1 MGRKNLV
8 GMTLAQLQQ
17 VAVENGMP
25 LFTARQLA
33 DWLYVKQVSSID
45 SMTNISLKHRAMLAE
60 NYEVGLSEPS
70 LNAASDDGT
79 VKFLFP
85 VRNGHSVETV
95 YIPDGDRATLCVSS
109 QVGCKMGCIF
119 CMTGRQQYT
128 ASLTAGEILNQIL
141 SLPGKE
147 TLTNVVFMGMGEPLD
162 NLENV
167 LAVQE
172 ILTAPWGF
180 GWSPKR
186 ITISTVGLRRELK
199 QLIEG
204 CECHIAVS
212 LHAPTPEKRRE
223 LIPAEKAFSMTEML
237 EVLRRYDFSHQR
249 RLSFE
254 YTMFDGVNDSPDD
267 ARQLVKALHGLSC
280 RVNLIRFHAI
290 PDSPLRPVPE
300 GRMAEFRDWLTAH
313 GVFATIRAS
322 RGEDIWAAC
331 GMLSTSEQEKS
342 SVSVKRGGQREPVNP
357 VLAGN
362 IE

>member
-1 MGRKNLV
+1 MAKENLV

-25 LFTARQLA
+25 LFTAKQIA

-45 SMTNISLKHRAMLAE
+45 AMTNLSLKHRAKLAE
-60 NYEVGLSEPS
+60 NYEVGLAAPAHQ
-70 LNAASDDGT
+70 AASADGT
-79 VKFLFP
+79 VKYLFP
-85 VRNGHSVETV
+85 VQDDKFVEAV
-95 YIPDGDRATLCVSS
+95 YIPDDDRATLCISS
-109 QVGCKMGCIF
+109 QVGCKMGCVF
-119 CMTGRQQYT
+119 CMTGRQHYT

-147 TLTNVVFMGMGEPLD
+147 NLTNVVFMGMGEPLD

-172 ILTAPWGF
+172 VMTAPWGF

-254 YTMFDGVNDSPDD
+254 YTMFDGVNDSIED
-267 ARQLVKALHGLSC
+267 ARQLVKTLNGLSC

-300 GRMAEFRDWLTAH
+300 EKMTEFRDWLTAH

-331 GMLSTSEQEKS
+331 GMLSTATNKQS
-342 SVSVKRGGQREPVNP
+342 
-357 VLAGN
+357 
-362 IE
+362 

>member
-1 MGRKNLV
+1 
-8 GMTLAQLQQ
+8 
-17 VAVENGMP
+17 
-25 LFTARQLA
+25 
-33 DWLYVKQVSSID
+33 
-45 SMTNISLKHRAMLAE
+45 
-60 NYEVGLSEPS
+60 
-70 LNAASDDGT
+70 
-79 VKFLFP
+79 
-85 VRNGHSVETV
+85 
-95 YIPDGDRATLCVSS
+95 
-109 QVGCKMGCIF
+109 
-119 CMTGRQQYT
+119 MTGRQHYT

-162 NLENV
+162 NLDNV

-172 ILTAPWGF
+172 ILTSPWGF
-180 GWSPKR
+180 GWSHKR

-204 CECHIAVS
+204 CDCHIAVS
-212 LHAPTPEKRRE
+212 LHAPTPAVRRE

-267 ARQLVKALHGLSC
+267 AIQLVRTLEGLSC

-290 PDSPLRPVPE
+290 PDSPLRPVSE
-300 GRMAEFRDWLTAH
+300 DCMIRFRDILNNH
-313 GVFATIRAS
+313 GVTATIRTS

-331 GMLSTSEQEKS
+331 GMLSTA
-342 SVSVKRGGQREPVNP
+342 RN
-357 VLAGN
+357 N
-362 IE
+362 

>member
-1 MGRKNLV
+1 MALNNLV

-17 VAVENGMP
+17 LAVENGMP
-25 LFTARQLA
+25 LFTAKQMA
-33 DWLYVKQVSSID
+33 DWLYVKQVRSID
-45 SMTNISLKHRAMLAE
+45 EMTNLSLKARTRLAQNYQVGLAE
-60 NYEVGLSEPS
+60 PS
-70 LNAASDDGT
+70 HKAASQDGT
-79 VKFLFP
+79 VKYLFP
-85 VRNGHSVETV
+85 VQNGHYVEAV
-95 YIPDGDRATLCVSS
+95 YIPDGDRATLCISS
-109 QVGCKMGCIF
+109 QVGCKMGCVF
-119 CMTGRQQYT
+119 CMTGRQHYT

-147 TLTNVVFMGMGEPLD
+147 NLTNVVFMGMGEPLD

-199 QLIEG
+199 RLIES

-212 LHAPTPEKRRE
+212 LHAPTPQKRIE

-254 YTMFDGVNDSPDD
+254 YTMFDGVNDSMDD
-267 ARQLVKALHGLSC
+267 ARQLVKTLSGLSC

-290 PDSPLRPVPE
+290 PGVNLPGANDEQMERLR
-300 GRMAEFRDWLTAH
+300 DYLTAH
-313 GVFATIRAS
+313 GVFTTIRAS
-322 RGEDIWAAC
+322 RGQDIFAAC
-331 GMLSTSEQEKS
+331 GLLSTAHKS
-342 SVSVKRGGQREPVNP
+342 QSNS
-357 VLAGN
+357 
-362 IE
+362 I

>member
-1 MGRKNLV
+1 MALRNLI

-17 VAVENGMP
+17 VAMENGMP
-25 LFTARQLA
+25 MFTAKQIA
-33 DWLYVKQVSSID
+33 DWLYVKQVGSID
-45 SMTNISLKHRAMLAE
+45 DMTNISLKFRSKLSE
-60 NYEVGLSEPS
+60 NYEVSLQAPS
-70 LNAASDDGT
+70 HAAASSDGT
-79 VKFLFP
+79 VKYLFP
-85 VRNGHSVETV
+85 VRDGHYVEAV
-95 YIPDGDRATLCVSS
+95 YIPDGDRATLCISS
-109 QVGCKMGCIF
+109 QVGCKMGCVF
-119 CMTGRQQYT
+119 CMTGRQHYT
-128 ASLTAGEILNQIL
+128 ASLAAGEILNQIL

-147 TLTNVVFMGMGEPLD
+147 NLTNVVFMGMGEPLD

-172 ILTAPWGF
+172 ILTSPWGM

-237 EVLRRYDFSHQR
+237 EVLSRYDFSHQR

-254 YTMFDGVNDSPDD
+254 YTMFEGVNDSLED
-267 ARQLVKALHGLSC
+267 ARLLVKALHGLSC

-290 PDSPLRPVPE
+290 PDSPLRPVSE
-300 GRMAEFRDWLTAH
+300 ERMTEFRDWLTNH
-313 GVFATIRAS
+313 GVFTTIRAS

-331 GMLSTSEQEKS
+331 GMLSTAKNEQS
-342 SVSVKRGGQREPVNP
+342 
-357 VLAGN
+357 
-362 IE
+362 

>member
-1 MGRKNLV
+1 MSVKKNLV
-8 GMTLAQLQQ
+8 GMTLAGLQR

-25 LFTARQLA
+25 LFTAKQMA
-33 DWLYVKQVSSID
+33 DWLYVKQIISID
-45 SMTNISLKHRAMLAE
+45 QMTNISLKFRAKLAE
-60 NYEVGLSEPS
+60 NYEVGLAAPAHK
-70 LNAASDDGT
+70 AASADGT
-79 VKFLFP
+79 VKYLFP
-85 VRNGHSVETV
+85 VADDRFVEAV
-95 YIPDGDRATLCVSS
+95 YIPDDDRATLCISS
-109 QVGCKMGCIF
+109 QVGCKMGCVF
-119 CMTGRQQYT
+119 CMTGRQHYT
-128 ASLTAGEILNQIL
+128 ASLSAGEILNQIL
-141 SLPGKE
+141 SLPEKAN
-147 TLTNVVFMGMGEPLD
+147 LTNVVFMGMGEPLD

-172 ILTAPWGF
+172 ILCSPWGM

-254 YTMFDGVNDSPDD
+254 YTMFDGVNDSLDD
-267 ARQLVKALHGLSC
+267 ARQLVKTLNGLSC
-280 RVNLIRFHAI
+280 RVNLIRFHSI

-300 GRMAEFRDWLTAH
+300 ERMAEFRDWLTGH
-313 GVFATIRAS
+313 GVFATVRAS

-331 GMLSTSEQEKS
+331 GMLSTAKNNQ
-342 SVSVKRGGQREPVNP
+342 Q
-357 VLAGN
+357 
-362 IE
+362 

>member
-1 MGRKNLV
+1 MKKNLI
-8 GMTLAQLQQ
+8 GLTLAGLQQ
-17 VAVENGMP
+17 VAVEVGMP
-25 LFTARQLA
+25 LFAAKQMA

-45 SMTNISLKHRAMLAE
+45 QMTNISLKLRERLAQD
-60 NYEVGLSEPS
+60 YEINLAAPQHS
-70 LNAASDDGT
+70 AASTDGT
-79 VKFLFP
+79 VKYLFP
-85 VRNGHSVETV
+85 VQNDKFVEAV
-95 YIPDGDRATLCVSS
+95 YIPDDDRATLCMSS
-109 QVGCKMGCIF
+109 QVGCKMGCVF
-119 CMTGRQQYT
+119 CMTGRQHYT

-147 TLTNVVFMGMGEPLD
+147 NLTNVVFMGMGEPLD

-172 ILTAPWGF
+172 IMTAPWGF

-254 YTMFDGVNDSPDD
+254 YTMFDGVNDSIDD
-267 ARQLVKALHGLSC
+267 ARQLVKTLNGLSC

-290 PDSPLRPVPE
+290 PDSPLRPVSE
-300 GRMAEFRDWLTAH
+300 EKMTEFRDWLTAH

-331 GMLSTSEQEKS
+331 GMLSTAKNEQF
-342 SVSVKRGGQREPVNP
+342 
-357 VLAGN
+357 
-362 IE
+362 

>member
-1 MGRKNLV
+1 MNRKNLI

-25 LFTARQLA
+25 LFTAKQMA
-33 DWLYVKQVSSID
+33 DWLYVKQVDSID
-45 SMTNISLKHRAMLAE
+45 RMTNISLKFRSRLQE
-60 NYEVGLSEPS
+60 QYEVS
-70 LNAASDDGT
+70 LQAPAESKASVDGT
-79 VKFLFP
+79 VKYLFP
-85 VRNGHSVETV
+85 VQDGRFVEAV
-95 YIPDGDRATLCVSS
+95 YIPDDDRATLCISS
-109 QVGCKMGCIF
+109 QVGCKMGCVF
-119 CMTGRQQYT
+119 CMTGRQHYT

-147 TLTNVVFMGMGEPLD
+147 KLTNVVFMGMGEPLD

-172 ILTAPWGF
+172 ILTSAWGF

-199 QLIEG
+199 QLVES

-212 LHAPTPEKRRE
+212 LHAPTPEKRIQ
-223 LIPAEKAFSMTEML
+223 LIPAEKAYSMSEML
-237 EVLRRYDFSHQR
+237 EVLARYDFSHQR

-254 YTMFDGVNDSPDD
+254 YTMFQGVNDSIED
-267 ARQLVKALHGLSC
+267 ARLLVKALSGLSC

-290 PDSPLRPVPE
+290 PDSPLRPV
-300 GRMAEFRDWLTAH
+300 AEEDMIRFRDWLTAH
-313 GVFATIRAS
+313 GVFTTIRAS

-331 GMLSTSEQEKS
+331 GMLSTAKNAQ
-342 SVSVKRGGQREPVNP
+342 Q
-357 VLAGN
+357 
-362 IE
+362 

>member
-1 MGRKNLV
+1 MALKNLV

-17 VAVENGMP
+17 VAADNGMP
-25 LFTARQLA
+25 LFTAKQMA
-33 DWLYVKQVSSID
+33 DWLYVKQVKSID
-45 SMTNISLKHRAMLAE
+45 GMTNLSLKARAKLKE
-60 NYEVGLSEPS
+60 NYEVGLAAPS
-70 LNAASDDGT
+70 DAAASSDGT
-79 VKFLFP
+79 VKYLFP
-85 VRNGHSVETV
+85 VKDGHFVEAV
-95 YIPDGDRATLCVSS
+95 YIPDDDRATLCISS
-109 QVGCKMGCIF
+109 QVGCKMGCVF
-119 CMTGRQQYT
+119 CMTGRQHYT

-147 TLTNVVFMGMGEPLD
+147 NLTNVVFMGMGEPLD

-172 ILTAPWGF
+172 IMTASWGF

-199 QLIEG
+199 QLLEG

-254 YTMFDGVNDSPDD
+254 YTMFDGVNDSIDD
-267 ARQLVKALHGLSC
+267 ARQLVKTLNGLSC

-290 PDSPLRPVPE
+290 PDSPLSPTKE
-300 GRMAEFRDWLTAH
+300 EKMTEFRDWLTSH

-331 GMLSTSEQEKS
+331 GMLSTVKNEQF
-342 SVSVKRGGQREPVNP
+342 
-357 VLAGN
+357 
-362 IE
+362 

>member
-1 MGRKNLV
+1 MSNKKNLV
-8 GMTLAQLQQ
+8 GMTLAELQQ
-17 VAVENGMP
+17 VTVEVGMP
-25 LFTARQLA
+25 MFAAKQMA

-45 SMTNISLKHRAMLAE
+45 QMTNISLKLRERLAA
-60 NYEVGLSEPS
+60 NYEVALAAPS
-70 LNAASDDGT
+70 HAAASQDGT
-79 VKFLFP
+79 VKYLFP
-85 VRNGHSVETV
+85 VQDGHFVEAV
-95 YIPDGDRATLCVSS
+95 YIPDADRATLCISS
-109 QVGCKMGCIF
+109 QVGCKMGCVF
-119 CMTGRQQYT
+119 CMTGRQHYT

-147 TLTNVVFMGMGEPLD
+147 NLTNVVFMGMGEPLD
-162 NLENV
+162 NLQNV
-167 LAVQE
+167 LSVQE
-172 ILTAPWGF
+172 IMTAPWGF

-212 LHAPTPEKRRE
+212 LHAPTPQKRRE

-254 YTMFDGVNDSPDD
+254 YTMFDGVNDSIDD
-267 ARQLVKALHGLSC
+267 ARQLVKTLNGLSC

-300 GRMAEFRDWLTAH
+300 ERMVEFRDWLTGH

-331 GMLSTSEQEKS
+331 GMLSTAKNENS
-342 SVSVKRGGQREPVNP
+342 
-357 VLAGN
+357 
-362 IE
+362 

>member
-1 MGRKNLV
+1 MALRNLI

-17 VAVENGMP
+17 VAMENGMP
-25 LFTARQLA
+25 MFTAKQMA
-33 DWLYVKQVSSID
+33 DWLYVKQVGSID
-45 SMTNISLKHRAMLAE
+45 DMTNISLKFRSK
-60 NYEVGLSEPS
+60 LSENNEVSLQAPS
-70 LNAASDDGT
+70 HAAASSDGT
-79 VKFLFP
+79 VKYLFP
-85 VRNGHSVETV
+85 VRDGHYVEAV
-95 YIPDGDRATLCVSS
+95 YIPDGDRATLCISS
-109 QVGCKMGCIF
+109 QVGCKMGCVF
-119 CMTGRQQYT
+119 CMTGRQHYT

-147 TLTNVVFMGMGEPLD
+147 NLTNVVFMGMGEPLD

-172 ILTAPWGF
+172 ILTSPWGM
-180 GWSPKR
+180 GWSPQR

-237 EVLRRYDFSHQR
+237 EVLSRYDFSHQR

-254 YTMFDGVNDSPDD
+254 YTMFEGVNDSLDD
-267 ARQLVKALHGLSC
+267 ARLLVKALHGLSC

-290 PDSPLRPVPE
+290 PDSPLRPVSE
-300 GRMAEFRDWLTAH
+300 ERMTEFRDWLTNH
-313 GVFATIRAS
+313 GVFTTIRAS

-331 GMLSTSEQEKS
+331 GMLSTAKNEQS
-342 SVSVKRGGQREPVNP
+342 
-357 VLAGN
+357 
-362 IE
+362 

>member
-1 MGRKNLV
+1 MALKNLI
-8 GMTLAQLQQ
+8 GMTLSQLQQ
-17 VAVENGMP
+17 VVVENGMP
-25 LFTARQLA
+25 LFTAKQMA
-33 DWLYVKQVSSID
+33 DWLYVKQVRSIGE
-45 SMTNISLKHRAMLAE
+45 MTNLSLKHRAKLAE
-60 NYEVGLSEPS
+60 SYEVGLAEPS
-70 LNAASDDGT
+70 HKAASTDGT
-79 VKFLFP
+79 VKYLFP
-85 VRNGHSVETV
+85 VQNGHYVEAV
-95 YIPDGDRATLCVSS
+95 YIPDGDRATLCISS
-109 QVGCKMGCIF
+109 QVGCKMGCVF
-119 CMTGRQQYT
+119 CMTGRQHYT

-147 TLTNVVFMGMGEPLD
+147 NLTNVVFMGMGEPLD

-254 YTMFDGVNDSPDD
+254 YTMFDGVNDSSDD
-267 ARQLVKALHGLSC
+267 ARQLVKTLNGLSC

-290 PDSPLRPVPE
+290 PDSPLRPVSE
-300 GRMAEFRDWLTAH
+300 ERMTEFRDWLTAH

-331 GMLSTSEQEKS
+331 GMLSTAKNNKS
-342 SVSVKRGGQREPVNP
+342 VT
-357 VLAGN
+357 
-362 IE
+362 I

>member
-1 MGRKNLV
+1 MALRNLI

-17 VAVENGMP
+17 VAMENGMP
-25 LFTARQLA
+25 MFTAKQMA

-45 SMTNISLKHRAMLAE
+45 DMTNISLKFRSKLSE
-60 NYEVGLSEPS
+60 NYEVSLQAPS
-70 LNAASDDGT
+70 HTAASSDGT
-79 VKFLFP
+79 VKYLFP
-85 VRNGHSVETV
+85 VRDGHYVEAV
-95 YIPDGDRATLCVSS
+95 YIPDGDRATLCISS
-109 QVGCKMGCIF
+109 QVGCKMGCVF
-119 CMTGRQQYT
+119 CMTGRQHYT

-147 TLTNVVFMGMGEPLD
+147 NLTNVVFMGMGEPLD

-172 ILTAPWGF
+172 ILTSPWGM

-237 EVLRRYDFSHQR
+237 EVLSRYDFSHQR

-254 YTMFDGVNDSPDD
+254 YTMFEGVNDSTDD
-267 ARQLVKALHGLSC
+267 ARLLVKALHGLSS

-290 PDSPLRPVPE
+290 PDSPLRPVSE
-300 GRMAEFRDWLTAH
+300 ERMTEFRDWLTNH
-313 GVFATIRAS
+313 GVFTTIRAS

-331 GMLSTSEQEKS
+331 GMLSTAKNEQS
-342 SVSVKRGGQREPVNP
+342 
-357 VLAGN
+357 
-362 IE
+362 

>member
-1 MGRKNLV
+1 MGKTNLV
-8 GMTLAQLQQ
+8 GLTLAELQQ
-17 VAVENGMP
+17 VAVNVGMP
-25 LFTARQLA
+25 MFAAKQMA

-45 SMTNISLKHRAMLAE
+45 QMTNISLKLRERLSAEYEIALAA
-60 NYEVGLSEPS
+60 PAHK
-70 LNAASDDGT
+70 AASADGT
-79 VKFLFP
+79 IKYLFP
-85 VRNGHSVETV
+85 VDNGHFVEAV
-95 YIPDGDRATLCVSS
+95 YIPDADRATLCISS
-109 QVGCKMGCIF
+109 QVGCKMGCVF
-119 CMTGRQQYT
+119 CMTGRQHYT

-141 SLPGKE
+141 SLPEKKS
-147 TLTNVVFMGMGEPLD
+147 LTNVVFMGMGEPLD
-162 NLENV
+162 NLKNV

-172 ILTAPWGF
+172 VMTSAWGF

-237 EVLRRYDFSHQR
+237 EVLRWYDFSHQR

-254 YTMFDGVNDSPDD
+254 YTMFDGVNDSVDD
-267 ARQLVKALHGLSC
+267 ARLLVKALNGLSC

-300 GRMAEFRDWLTAH
+300 ERMIEFRDWLTAH
-313 GVFATIRAS
+313 GAFATIRAS

-331 GMLSTSEQEKS
+331 GMLSTAANENSQK
-342 SVSVKRGGQREPVNP
+342 
-357 VLAGN
+357 
-362 IE
+362 

>member
-1 MGRKNLV
+1 MALKNLV
-8 GMTLAQLQQ
+8 GMTLSQLQQ

-25 LFTARQLA
+25 LFTAKQMA
-33 DWLYVKQVSSID
+33 DWLYVKQVRSID
-45 SMTNISLKHRAMLAE
+45 DMTNLSLKHRAKLAE
-60 NYEVGLSEPS
+60 NYEVGLAEPS
-70 LNAASDDGT
+70 HKAASTDGT
-79 VKFLFP
+79 VKYLFP
-85 VRNGHSVETV
+85 VQNDKSVEAV
-95 YIPDGDRATLCVSS
+95 YIPDDDRATLCISS
-109 QVGCKMGCIF
+109 QVGCKMGCVF
-119 CMTGRQQYT
+119 CMTGRQHYT

-147 TLTNVVFMGMGEPLD
+147 NLTNVVFMGMGEPLD

-172 ILTAPWGF
+172 ILTSPWGF

-254 YTMFDGVNDSPDD
+254 YTMFDGVNDSIDD
-267 ARQLVKALHGLSC
+267 ARQLVKTLSGLSC

-290 PDSPLRPVPE
+290 PDSP
-300 GRMAEFRDWLTAH
+300 
-313 GVFATIRAS
+313 
-322 RGEDIWAAC
+322 
-331 GMLSTSEQEKS
+331 S
-342 SVSVKRGGQREPVNP
+342 SVTGLPATACSQPYVRHAVRIYGPPAEC
-357 VLAGN
+357 
-362 IE
+362 

>member
-1 MGRKNLV
+1 MGKTNLV
-8 GMTLAQLQQ
+8 GLTLAELQQ
-17 VAVENGMP
+17 VAVNVGMP
-25 LFTARQLA
+25 MFAAKQMA

-45 SMTNISLKHRAMLAE
+45 QMTNISLKLRERLSAEYEIALAA
-60 NYEVGLSEPS
+60 PAHK
-70 LNAASDDGT
+70 AASADGT
-79 VKFLFP
+79 IKYLFP
-85 VRNGHSVETV
+85 VDNGHFVEAV
-95 YIPDGDRATLCVSS
+95 YIPDDDRATLCISS
-109 QVGCKMGCIF
+109 QVGCKMGCVF
-119 CMTGRQQYT
+119 CMTGRQHYT

-141 SLPGKE
+141 SLPEKKS
-147 TLTNVVFMGMGEPLD
+147 LTNVVFMGMGEPLD
-162 NLENV
+162 NLKNV

-172 ILTAPWGF
+172 VMTSAWGF

-254 YTMFDGVNDSPDD
+254 YTMFDGVNDSVDD
-267 ARQLVKALHGLSC
+267 ARLLVKALNGLSC

-300 GRMAEFRDWLTAH
+300 ERMIEFRDWLTAH
-313 GVFATIRAS
+313 GAFATIRAS

-331 GMLSTSEQEKS
+331 GMLSTAANENSQK
-342 SVSVKRGGQREPVNP
+342 
-357 VLAGN
+357 
-362 IE
+362 

>member
-1 MGRKNLV
+1 MTYLNIRRVHNTERQKTGKMALKNLV

-25 LFTARQLA
+25 LFTAKQMA
-33 DWLYVKQVSSID
+33 DWLYVKQVRSID
-45 SMTNISLKHRAMLAE
+45 GMTNLSLKHRAKLKE
-60 NYEVGLSEPS
+60 GYEVALSEPS
-70 LNAASDDGT
+70 HKAASADGT
-79 VKFLFP
+79 VKYLFP
-85 VRNGHSVETV
+85 VQNGHFVEAV
-95 YIPDGDRATLCVSS
+95 YIPDDDRATLCISS
-109 QVGCKMGCIF
+109 QVGCKMGCVF
-119 CMTGRQQYT
+119 CMTGRQHYT

-147 TLTNVVFMGMGEPLD
+147 NLTNVVFMGMGEPLD

-172 ILTAPWGF
+172 ILTSAWGF

-254 YTMFDGVNDSPDD
+254 YTMFDGVNDSIDD
-267 ARQLVKALHGLSC
+267 ARQLVKTLSGLSC

-290 PDSPLRPVPE
+290 PDSPLRPVSE
-300 GRMAEFRDWLTAH
+300 EKMIEFRDWLTGH

-331 GMLSTSEQEKS
+331 GMLSTAKNEHSNS
-342 SVSVKRGGQREPVNP
+342 
-357 VLAGN
+357 
-362 IE
+362 